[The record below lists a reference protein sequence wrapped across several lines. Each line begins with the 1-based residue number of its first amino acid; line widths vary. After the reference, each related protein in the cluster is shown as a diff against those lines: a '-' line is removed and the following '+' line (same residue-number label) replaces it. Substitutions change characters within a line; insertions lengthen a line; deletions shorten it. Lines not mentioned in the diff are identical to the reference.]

1 MRSIV
6 RAFLCAV
13 ALSVWMLPSA
23 RADAVIEERCF
34 PYYHRCESAAH
45 HGCDG
50 RCHFTPGHCAAH
62 PGARSAAP
70 TTSLALVALLLIRR
84 RFG

>member
-6 RAFLCAV
+6 RAFLGAV

-23 RADAVIEERCF
+23 RADAIIEERCF

-62 PGARSAAP
+62 PGARSATLPA
-70 TTSLALVALLLIRR
+70 LALAVTAVWLLRR
-84 RFG
+84 R